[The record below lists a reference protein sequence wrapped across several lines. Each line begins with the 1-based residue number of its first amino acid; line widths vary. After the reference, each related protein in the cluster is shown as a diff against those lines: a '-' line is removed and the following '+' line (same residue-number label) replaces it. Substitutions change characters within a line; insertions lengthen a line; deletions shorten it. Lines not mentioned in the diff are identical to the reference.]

1 MNKQTL
7 DEIQLELNRFQ
18 KVLKEA
24 QNRGKENKG
33 YIASYDNKLHGVGEI
48 GGTREAGSLRRASQD
63 LKRLL
68 TKLL

>member
-1 MNKQTL
+1 MDKQTL
-7 DEIQLELNRFQ
+7 DEIQLEINRFQ

-24 QNRGKENKG
+24 QKRSKENKG
-33 YIASYDNKLHGVGEI
+33 WVDSYDGRMNNVGRI
-48 GGTREAGSLRRASQD
+48 GGTKEAGSLKRSALD

>member
-24 QNRGKENKG
+24 QNRSKENKG
-33 YIASYDNKLHGVGEI
+33 YIASYDNKLHYVGEI
-48 GGTREAGSLRRASQD
+48 SGTKEAGSLRRSSQD

>member
-1 MNKQTL
+1 MDKQIL

-24 QNRGKENKG
+24 QIKSKENKG
-33 YIASYDNKLHGVGEI
+33 YIASYDNKWHGVGEI
-48 GGTREAGSLRRASQD
+48 ERTKEAGALKRSGMD